1 MLKTLAAETTMHLK
15 PNKATGSQP
24 QTMDQGERPKLGK
37 HGRILRPLTLEPDSL
52 LPPIGATGPAPP
64 PRGKRATAATDGG
77 ADKSEAVTS
86 RPARQA
92 QCSLLPPIGTAV
104 PATPPSCK
112 RATVTPD
119 GGAAKRDAGT
129 SRPAGQAGCSR
140 VPPIG
145 AAAPTPPPRGKRA
158 TVTSPQMM
166 LKKYLKKMNNVNQ
179 TM

>member
-1 MLKTLAAETTMHLK
+1 MLKTLAAPNTMHLK
-15 PNKATGSQP
+15 PDKATGSHP
-24 QTMDQGERPKLGK
+24 QTMEQGERPKLGK

-64 PRGKRATAATDGG
+64 PRGKRSTAATDGG

-86 RPARQA
+86 RPALQA
-92 QCSLLPPIGTAV
+92 QYSLLPPIGTAV

-119 GGAAKRDAGT
+119 GGAAKRDTGT
-129 SRPAGQAGCSR
+129 SRPAGQVGCSLL
-140 VPPIG
+140 PPIV

-166 LKKYLKKMNNVNQ
+166 LKKDLKKMNNVNP